1 MRPRLLIICCLFF
14 IIGCKNKNRIPAGV
28 IPQKKMQAI
37 VWDMMRADQF
47 LTDFVL
53 SKDSSL
59 DKRTESIKLYT
70 KVFAIHQIS
79 KEQYE
84 QSFSFY
90 KKHPALLIVI
100 MDSISRPKT
109 EAPTE
114 MIRQNIPGDSFQ
126 QPPRKP
132 SQADSFI
139 QLPKKKVRTR
149 IKTV

>member
-1 MRPRLLIICCLFF
+1 MRTRLFIICCLF
-14 IIGCKNKNRIPAGV
+14 IIAGCKNKNRIPAGI

-53 SKDSSL
+53 IKDTIL
-59 DKRTESIKLYT
+59 DKRTERTRLYSQ
-70 KVFAIHQIS
+70 VFAIHQIS

-84 QSFSFY
+84 ESFSFY
-90 KKHPALLIVI
+90 KTHPALFKII
-100 MDSISRPKT
+100 MDSLSHPKT

-114 MIRQNIPGDSFQ
+114 MVKPPIRRDSFL
-126 QPPRKP
+126 QPPQKTP
-132 SQADSFI
+132 QADSVI
-139 QLPKKKVRTR
+139 RLRKKKGRNL

>member
-1 MRPRLLIICCLFF
+1 MRSGLLIICCLFF
-14 IIGCKNKNRIPAGV
+14 IAGCKNKNRIPAGI

-84 QSFSFY
+84 ESFSFY
-90 KKHPALLIVI
+90 KTHPALFKVI
-100 MDSISRPKT
+100 MDSLSHPKA
-109 EAPTE
+109 ESPTE
-114 MIRQNIPGDSFQ
+114 MMKQPDSGDSFQ
-126 QPPRKP
+126 QPPRKAP
-132 SQADSFI
+132 QTDSVTHMR
-139 QLPKKKVRTR
+139 KKKVRNR
-149 IKTV
+149 IKAV